1 MKKLALRATVLL
13 MALLVLMSSAVCV
26 SAHTATEPEDDGT
39 SVASEE
45 IESRDNYVYTWK
57 YKTVNGV
64 LYKRKYNVT
73 LQQWA
78 GDWIKA

>member
-45 IESRDNYVYTWK
+45 IETRDTYVWR
-57 YKTVNGV
+57 YKTENGV

-73 LQQWA
+73 TQQWV